1 MILDPVIFLI
11 RQCRKL
17 SQKRVFYIITLIA
30 GIARLDQGSGCEP
43 EIPDSECDSRMLIG
57 TKHSQ
62 SVLMA

>member
-1 MILDPVIFLI
+1 M
-11 RQCRKL
+11 
-17 SQKRVFYIITLIA
+17 FYIITLIA

-62 SVLMA
+62 SVSMHSGAFKHGRVGF